1 MATPTLPTA
10 KRPAAPAKQKN
21 NSTSIVSIL
30 ATAGGAALGAALVRG
45 LPPTAAA
52 RLLGGAIM
60 GLLVGLLPWLLGK
73 RKGQERLGKQG
84 LGWCAVAGTAFGLL
98 LAGPVALGFTAV
110 ILRRAK

>member
-1 MATPTLPTA
+1 
-10 KRPAAPAKQKN
+10 
-21 NSTSIVSIL
+21 
-30 ATAGGAALGAALVRG
+30 
-45 LPPTAAA
+45 
-52 RLLGGAIM
+52 M

-73 RKGQERLGKQG
+73 RKGQYRLGKQG